1 MRLAALSL
9 TDPGDYNRAVSSKAT
24 TPGQTGR
31 DVAGYTQTANT
42 SAISVSGGSGSGS
55 DAFRAKRSAT
65 SQISHIFRSRDAGLL
80 ITQNGD
86 GIVRLGSESCHNGC

>member
-1 MRLAALSL
+1 MRIAAWSL
-9 TDPGDYNRAVSSKAT
+9 TTRRHPGDYNRAVSSKAT

-42 SAISVSGGSGSGS
+42 SAISVSGDSGSGS

-65 SQISHIFRSRDAGLL
+65 SLRYSRDAGPLL
-80 ITQNGD
+80 ITQNG
-86 GIVRLGSESCHNGC
+86 GIVRLGRESCHNCC